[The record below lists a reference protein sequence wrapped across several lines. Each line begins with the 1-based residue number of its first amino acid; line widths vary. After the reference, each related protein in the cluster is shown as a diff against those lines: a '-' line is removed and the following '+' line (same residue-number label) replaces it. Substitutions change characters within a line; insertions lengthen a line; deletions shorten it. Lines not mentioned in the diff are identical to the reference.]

1 MRIIK
6 KIFIV
11 IFYLFLY
18 FIFIPILGLPISTLI
33 LTLLLFFLFR
43 GDVNKKCSWCG
54 SKKIT
59 FKNGEE
65 GEWYWEYRN
74 KNGSKDRRVKDNF
87 QQAGYF
93 SEYTC
98 EKCGA
103 ETHFNHLVNRKP
115 SRYVKVWKRT
125 LVSQG
130 SNDRKGTDW
139 KSKKIVTIH
148 TDGENRK
155 NN

>member
-33 LTLLLFFLFR
+33 LIVLLFFLFR
-43 GDVNKKCSWCG
+43 GDVNKKCSWWEQ
-54 SKKIT
+54 KII

-74 KNGSKDRRVKDNF
+74 KDGSKDRRVKDNF

-103 ETHFNHLVNRKP
+103 ETHFNHLVNRNHLDMLKFE
-115 SRYVKVWKRT
+115 KNT
-125 LVSQG
+125 VSQ
-130 SNDRKGTDW
+130 DQTIEKVLIEI
-139 KSKKIVTIH
+139 KKL
-148 TDGENRK
+148 
-155 NN
+155 